1 MSFTAQLSLP
11 PSIETSSSSGLR
23 SKERFYCS
31 RPTTHILRIEFSK
44 ARRWKFGAWQLVS
57 CTHCEPDMSTP
68 DFDKVRR
75 LQSELKRRHI
85 GNEALEILKAEQRRR
100 DLESDAVTR
109 TAGSMEERGR
119 PSLCIQ
125 VSRTASGNGRK
136 RVEDI
141 LLRHQVWMADSTQY
155 ADPADSQ
162 IEYRIS
168 LRGDA
173 LWKVM
178 VQEQARIA
186 RVSVKEAQTLVS
198 RQVVDDPS
206 WLQQQWNRNAATVLR
221 EWGICS
227 FAANAYDIELWK
239 QYGIDHTG
247 VAFQFQPARDLS
259 TFSVLQEITYSDGE
273 RVLENPFSTKDLID
287 KRMNLLMT
295 KQSEFRFEDEWRLV
309 GGGEANKPKL
319 FAPIALS
326 GVIIGADM
334 SAADRDV
341 LFRTLNERRATTSLQ
356 PQIYQARV
364 AGGIVRIDR
373 AK

>member
-1 MSFTAQLSLP
+1 
-11 PSIETSSSSGLR
+11 
-23 SKERFYCS
+23 
-31 RPTTHILRIEFSK
+31 
-44 ARRWKFGAWQLVS
+44 
-57 CTHCEPDMSTP
+57 MSTP

-100 DLESDAVTR
+100 DLEAMPLLKRRVQWKKEGGPR
-109 TAGSMEERGR
+109 FVYKYRG
-119 PSLCIQ
+119 PP
-125 VSRTASGNGRK
+125 AGNGRK

-186 RVSVKEAQTLVS
+186 RVSLKEAQTLVS
-198 RQVVDDPS
+198 RRVVDDPS
-206 WLQQQWNRNAATVLR
+206 WLQEQWNRDAATVLR

-247 VAFQFQPARDLS
+247 VAFQIQPARDLS
-259 TFSVLQEITYSDGE
+259 TFSVLQEITYSDDE

-295 KQSEFRFEDEWRLV
+295 KQIEFRFEDEWRLV
-309 GGGEANKPKL
+309 SGGKANKPKL

-334 SAADRDV
+334 SPADRDV
-341 LFRTLNERRATTSLQ
+341 LFQILNERRAKTGLQ
-356 PQIYQARV
+356 PQTYQARV